1 MNEQLTILLV
11 VVPLMIAPITALFK
25 SHTISWILTAIVS
38 FTSLILSFIILFD
51 VIDGS
56 HVIYELGG
64 WRPPWGIEYKID
76 SLNAFIALIVSAIAC
91 LSTIFAWQ
99 SVPKEINENN
109 YGLFYAAL
117 QLCLLGLLGIA
128 LTGDI
133 FNLFVFL
140 EISSLSSYAL
150 ISMGRS
156 RKALTAAFS
165 YLILGTIGATF
176 FLIGVGFLYA
186 ASGSLNIA
194 DIATRFSTF
203 ADMQL
208 VMTGFIFI
216 LLGLGLK
223 SSDFSNA

>member
-150 ISMGRS
+150 IS
-156 RKALTAAFS
+156 
-165 YLILGTIGATF
+165 
-176 FLIGVGFLYA
+176 
-186 ASGSLNIA
+186 
-194 DIATRFSTF
+194 
-203 ADMQL
+203 
-208 VMTGFIFI
+208 
-216 LLGLGLK
+216 
-223 SSDFSNA
+223 